1 MHKWFWIGLVIGAV
15 FIGIWTGYGI
25 WGRADLAELE
35 RNLAASQDEA
45 RRVSERAVRLE
56 RELLSA
62 TQSLAAATDRIA
74 DLENRQHE
82 ITAAIRSG
90 TQNLDRAIGRGE
102 TVGELIDRAIE
113 LVAILQT
120 AYAP

>member
-25 WGRADLAELE
+25 WGRTDLAELE

-56 RELLSA
+56 RELLTV